1 MDSSLSHFIIRH
13 VRSRK
18 QIPLSSIKN
27 IFLQVVL
34 GLDHLHENGIM
45 HRDLKSGNILI
56 DEDTLRIKIADLGLS
71 RHFNL
76 PFGVYSTNISTFI

>member
-18 QIPLSSIKN
+18 QVPLSAIKS

-76 PFGVYSTNISTFI
+76 PFEVYSTNISTFI